1 MRISKETSSK
11 SLKYFGDII
20 HCKTK
25 GEVRDVRNK
34 INGREKEL
42 AQDETSKRHALCDML
57 AKAYEELHEFSLE
70 NKEFDA
76 VEDEYLF

>member
-1 MRISKETSSK
+1 MRISKETSAK

-20 HCKTK
+20 GCKTK

-34 INGREKEL
+34 INGREREL
-42 AQDETSKRHALCDML
+42 ADEETANRHVLQ
-57 AKAYEELHEFSLE
+57 EFVDSVAE
-70 NKEFDA
+70 SMCAFDFEDREFES

>member
-1 MRISKETSSK
+1 MRISKEISSK

-25 GEVRDVRNK
+25 GAVRDVRNK

-42 AQDETSKRHALCDML
+42 AQDETSRRHALQDML
-57 AKAYEELHEFSLE
+57 DKVAEELHEFSLE
-70 NKEFDA
+70 NKEFES